1 MYICKMKSTKSV
13 RLKKYGSVY
22 DSYVRANVV
31 VGDVE
36 APKREVAKKEVAKR
50 ELPKKEVAKR
60 HSRSRSPK
68 ADKIKQ
74 VEPVKSSK
82 KNLNDYQKFVK
93 EESVKDKY
101 KNMKGSERMVIIS
114 KEWEKKKRKR
124 KK

>member
-1 MYICKMKSTKSV
+1 MKSTKSV

-22 DSYVRANVV
+22 DTYVKTNIVVRAAEVPKK
-31 VGDVE
+31 E
-36 APKREVAKKEVAKR
+36 APKREVPKREVPKRDAAKR
-50 ELPKKEVAKR
+50 E
-60 HSRSRSPK
+60 SRSRSPK
-68 ADKIKQ
+68 ADKNKP